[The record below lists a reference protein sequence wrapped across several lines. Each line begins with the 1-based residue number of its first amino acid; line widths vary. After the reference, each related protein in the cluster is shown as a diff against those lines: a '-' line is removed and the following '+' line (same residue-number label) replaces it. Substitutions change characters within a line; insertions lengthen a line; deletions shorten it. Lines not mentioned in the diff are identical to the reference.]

1 MATRPSIRP
10 LLTALLLLV
19 AQPIA
24 AQSDALQQ
32 PAAPASADEA
42 LADPAAD
49 GSAEP
54 MAAPALAAPTLR
66 LLPRLTP
73 GARWLRKLT
82 YSLTTDAAVVRGD
95 IENATRWTD
104 TFEVEVEITLLSGS
118 RRGVRRYDLLFR
130 TVEQPG
136 ATPRTR
142 LPALPAEGDHWRC
155 EGDENWS
162 CTGLK
167 GAIAPPFWLLPE
179 WSAWWFEGRLGDD
192 GAYARVRGVARQLGL
207 PPESR
212 ARLVVRTAGS
222 ASSGLTELDLLP
234 AGSVSVPVGDE
245 TASAALTGSGHLSA
259 NLDAGLIPQLTL
271 QWRAS
276 AEGRLPAG
284 HGLFRRNEIHDLE
297 WTETP
302 LPAAP
307 AAP

>member
-1 MATRPSIRP
+1 MATGSSIRP
-10 LLTALLLLV
+10 LLTALLLLL

-24 AQSDALQQ
+24 AQSDQPSPAPA
-32 PAAPASADEA
+32 PAADEGTPE
-42 LADPAAD
+42 PAAD

-54 MAAPALAAPTLR
+54 AAAPALSTPILR
-66 LLPRLTP
+66 LIPRLSP
-73 GARWLRKLT
+73 GTRWVRKLT
-82 YSLTTDAAVVRGD
+82 YSLTTEAAVVRG
-95 IENATRWTD
+95 EVESATRWTD

-118 RRGVRRYDLLFR
+118 RRGARRYDLLFR
-130 TVEQPG
+130 NANQPG

-142 LPALPAEGDHWRC
+142 LPGLPLAGDRWQC
-155 EGDENWS
+155 EGDESWS
-162 CTGLK
+162 CTGIK
-167 GAIAPPFWLLPE
+167 GNIAPPFWLLPE

-192 GAYARVRGVARQLGL
+192 GGYTRVRGVARQLGL

-222 ASSGLTELDLLP
+222 AAAGLTELDLLP
-234 AGSVSVPVGDE
+234 SGSVGVPVANE
-245 TASAALTGSGHLSA
+245 AATATLSGAGHLSA
-259 NLDAGLIPQLTL
+259 DLDAGIVPQLNL

-284 HGLFRRNEIHDLE
+284 HGRFRRNESHALA

-307 AAP
+307 TTP

>member
-1 MATRPSIRP
+1 MSTGSSLRP
-10 LLTALLLLV
+10 LLTALLLLF
-19 AQPIA
+19 AQPLA
-24 AQSDALQQ
+24 AQSDL
-32 PAAPASADEA
+32 PAQAPAGADDEGA
-42 LADPAAD
+42 PEPDAD

-54 MAAPALAAPTLR
+54 TAAPALSSPILR
-66 LLPRLTP
+66 LIPRLSP
-73 GARWLRKLT
+73 GNRWLRKLT
-82 YSLTTDAAVVRGD
+82 YSLTTDAAVVRG
-95 IENATRWTD
+95 EVESATRWTD
-104 TFEVEVEITLLSGS
+104 SFEVEVEITLLSGS

-130 TVEQPG
+130 TVNQPG

-142 LPALPAEGDHWRC
+142 LPALPLAGDHWRC
-155 EGDENWS
+155 EGDESWS

-167 GAIAPPFWLLPE
+167 GAITPPFWLLPE

-192 GAYARVRGVARQLGL
+192 GGYTRVRGVARQLGL

-222 ASSGLTELDLLP
+222 AAAGLTELDLLP
-234 AGSVSVPVGDE
+234 SGSVAVSVADE
-245 TASAALTGSGHLSA
+245 ASTALLTGAGHLSA
-259 NLDAGLIPQLTL
+259 DLDAGLIPQLNL

-284 HGLFRRNEIHDLE
+284 HGRFRRHEIHDLA

-307 AAP
+307 TTP

>member
-1 MATRPSIRP
+1 MATGSSIRP
-10 LLTALLLLV
+10 LLTALLLLL

-24 AQSDALQQ
+24 AQSDQPSPAPA
-32 PAAPASADEA
+32 PAADEGTPE
-42 LADPAAD
+42 PAAD

-54 MAAPALAAPTLR
+54 AAAPALSTPILR
-66 LLPRLTP
+66 LIPRLSP
-73 GARWLRKLT
+73 GTRWVRKLT
-82 YSLTTDAAVVRGD
+82 YSLTTEAAVVRG
-95 IENATRWTD
+95 EVESATRWTD

-118 RRGVRRYDLLFR
+118 RRGARRYDLLFR
-130 TVEQPG
+130 NANQPG

-142 LPALPAEGDHWRC
+142 LPGLPLAGDRWQC
-155 EGDENWS
+155 EGDESWS

-167 GAIAPPFWLLPE
+167 GNIAPPFWLLPE

-192 GAYARVRGVARQLGL
+192 GGYTRVRGVARQLGL

-222 ASSGLTELDLLP
+222 AAAGLTELDLLP
-234 AGSVSVPVGDE
+234 SGSVGVPVANE
-245 TASAALTGSGHLSA
+245 AATATLSGAGHLSA
-259 NLDAGLIPQLTL
+259 DLDAGIVPQLNL

-284 HGLFRRNEIHDLE
+284 HGGFRRNESHALA

-307 AAP
+307 ITP

>member
-1 MATRPSIRP
+1 MPKRTSIRP

-24 AQSDALQQ
+24 AQSDTLQ
-32 PAAPASADEA
+32 PAAPPATADEA
-42 LADPAAD
+42 LGEAAPD

-54 MAAPALAAPTLR
+54 LAAPALATPSLR

-82 YSLTTDAAVVRGD
+82 YSLTTDAAVVRGEM
-95 IENATRWTD
+95 ENATRWTD
-104 TFEVEVEITLLSGS
+104 SFEVEVEITLLSGS

-155 EGDENWS
+155 EGDETWS
-162 CTGLK
+162 CTGIK

-192 GAYARVRGVARQLGL
+192 GAYTRVRGVARQLGL
-207 PPESR
+207 PAESR
-212 ARLVVRTAGS
+212 ARLLVRTAGS
-222 ASSGLTELDLLP
+222 DAAGLTELDLLP
-234 AGSVSVPVGDE
+234 SGSVSVPVGDE
-245 TASAALTGSGHLSA
+245 TASAALTGSGHLSV

-284 HGLFRRNEIHDLE
+284 HGLFRRNEIHDLA

-307 AAP
+307 PSP